1 MSRRLKLALATAVAL
16 GLLGPASAGAGGDYG
31 LGRTPS
37 PEEIAGWDI
46 DVRPDGQG
54 LPPGGAT
61 AAEGEEIYLER
72 CAACHGEFGEGAG
85 RFPVLMGGEG
95 SLKSADPVKTVG
107 SYWPYATTLFGYLWR
122 AMPYNAPGSLDNDE
136 LYAVTAYVLFLN
148 DIVAEDEL
156 IDARSLAA
164 VVMPNRDRF
173 DHAWPPR

>member
-1 MSRRLKLALATAVAL
+1 MCTPDLR
-16 GLLGPASAGAGGDYG
+16 GLLCLLLAAAAFAEDAPHLGEQLSAA
-31 LGRTPS
+31 
-37 PEEIAGWDI
+37 EVEAI
-46 DVRPDGQG
+46 DFTVLPDGSG
-54 LPPGGAT
+54 LPPGSGDAR
-61 AAEGEEIYLER
+61 AGREVYRAH
-72 CAACHGEFGEGAG
+72 CQACHGEDGQGGINDVLVGG
-85 RFPVLMGGEG
+85 RG
-95 SLKSADPVKTVG
+95 SLDGPAPLQTVG